1 MTTNKTKPIVGDT
14 EEPLDSL
21 NTPTETNPTQHKRLI
36 LIATNKGGVGKSTA
50 AINIGDYL
58 QTNSIPFVAFDP
70 DHANA
75 SFARF
80 FQIKGDK
87 TNDKEGGKKTT
98 NPSFMRLINTADD
111 SSLDQ
116 ITRAFDEEKA
126 QIVLVDGVGA
136 QQAAFLNWIEE
147 IGLFERAPSLGL
159 KITFVIIVDEDKD
172 TVDQAREVASKA
184 SDQVEYL
191 VIRNLKNSPETSIYD
206 NSPARKLIVNALG
219 GKEITFPK
227 LKPQLVSIVQS
238 ESLKLS
244 EAETSDAVYVN
255 DRFRFA
261 AYKKVIFGELDSVKS
276 LLTP

>member
-1 MTTNKTKPIVGDT
+1 MSKNKPTN
-14 EEPLDSL
+14 
-21 NTPTETNPTQHKRLI
+21 QKRLI

-58 QTNSIPFVAFDP
+58 QSNNIPFVAFDP

-80 FQIKGDK
+80 FQIKEKNEDGTASK
-87 TNDKEGGKKTT
+87 TS

-116 ITRAFDEEKA
+116 ITRAFDEENA
-126 QIVLVDGVGA
+126 EIVLVDGVGA

-147 IGLFERAPSLGL
+147 ISLFERAPSLGL

-172 TVDQAREVASKA
+172 TVDQAREVANKA
-184 SDQVEYL
+184 SDQVDYL
-191 VIRNLKNSPETSIYD
+191 VIRNLKNSPETTIYD

-227 LKPQLVSIVQS
+227 LKPQLVSIIQS

-244 EAETSDAVYVN
+244 EAESSEAVYVN
-255 DRFRFA
+255 DRFRFSS
-261 AYKKVIFGELDSVKS
+261 YKKVIFSELDSVKE